1 MTDSHERND
10 ERKDPGKPEAGK
22 PKEPR
27 ERRAAPKAGAP
38 KSPRGDAAPK
48 AEGKTLKGEPGPK
61 PAKDAQA
68 PAQAAKGEAGAKAP
82 RETAQAPKER
92 KEGPKDR
99 KEAGKREGATA
110 DAAPIVRTVPVRL
123 RERYRKEVVPRL
135 RERFRYRNVME
146 VPRLEKVVV
155 NVRVGDATTDTRF
168 VDKAVEELTQIAGQ
182 RPAVARARVSIAAF
196 KLRRGMP
203 IATRVT
209 LRGDR
214 MYEFVDKLFSVT
226 LPRIKDFKGIGER
239 QFDGRGNLNIGVREQ
254 LIFPEIDYDK
264 VEKIRGMDITL
275 VTTAKTDEEARE
287 LLKALG
293 LPLREAG
300 APGDRAAAR

>member
-1 MTDSHERND
+1 MTDSHDRKD
-10 ERKDPGKPEAGK
+10 ERKDASKAGASKAAAPKGEGKAPKGEAK
-22 PKEPR
+22 SPKAEAVSSR
-27 ERRAAPKAGAP
+27 GEAAPKAG
-38 KSPRGDAAPK
+38 
-48 AEGKTLKGEPGPK
+48 PK
-61 PAKDAQA
+61 PAKGA
-68 PAQAAKGEAGAKAP
+68 PDQTGAKAP
-82 RETAQAPKER
+82 KEAAQVPKGRKEAPKEH
-92 KEGPKDR
+92 KEG
-99 KEAGKREGATA
+99 AKRE
-110 DAAPIVRTVPVRL
+110 AAPAEAVPIKRTVPVRL

-254 LIFPEIDYDK
+254 LIFPEIEYDK

-300 APGDRAAAR
+300 APGEAAAAR